1 MENGSENKRINARKI
16 RNKVIVKRTNIF
28 NNSYS
33 EIDLRRIKMDAENQI
48 TKEDISMTGFSI
60 VAYSGDARTYLMQAM
75 DKASEGKITEAKELV
90 KKAEESI
97 NLAHNEQTKLLSK
110 EAGGDDMDV
119 TFIMVHGQDT
129 LMTTM
134 LLKDQMKTIINLYE
148 RVNKLEGN
156 SIE

>member
-1 MENGSENKRINARKI
+1 
-16 RNKVIVKRTNIF
+16 
-28 NNSYS
+28 
-33 EIDLRRIKMDAENQI
+33 MDAENQI
-48 TKEDISMTGFSI
+48 TKEEISMTGFSI

-110 EAGGDDMDV
+110 EV

-148 RVNKLEGN
+148 RVNKLEGKN
-156 SIE
+156 IE